1 MLLVLV
7 TLLEKTTSILTTLL
21 LKWVHYDKKKIL
33 EITPI
38 ALEPETQNLTLLFD
52 NRL

>member
-21 LKWVHYDKKKIL
+21 LKWVHYDKKIL